1 MEFYAENIFL
11 KKYTLF
17 AKSIREIFKKK
28 YYVCTMQVKN
38 TYIIFNV

>member
-1 MEFYAENIFL
+1 MEFYAEKHLFKKNIPFL
-11 KKYTLF
+11 LKVSVKL
-17 AKSIREIFKKK
+17 KKK